1 MRVFRSLVNG
11 LSGASVRGVAA
22 IVVAIAAAF
31 ALPGALPAAPVGTLG
46 ALYLHP
52 TAMVDVGD
60 GARLAL
66 YCTGQGTPTV
76 LMDAGLGDGA
86 FAWATVQPQ
95 IARTTRVCSYDR
107 AGYGFSRGLPLPR
120 TSDRIV
126 EEMRALVL
134 RAPLATPVVL
144 VGHSFGS
151 YNVRLF
157 ASRYPRLVAGMVL
170 VDGSHENQDRLFP
183 ASDARAFA
191 DWIRHER
198 RCLAQARAG
207 RTPTDPD
214 CQQDPDPHFS
224 PALDRLVARE
234 YTRPQTLEAV
244 LAEAQS
250 FDRSADEVRAA
261 RHPLGALPMV
271 VVSSGRRGRSAGGGV
286 SLADAYRTEAIWAH
300 LQDDLA
306 TLSTHTDHVTVGN
319 SGHYVQKDAP
329 WVVIAAV
336 QHVVALVRGSGH

>member
-1 MRVFRSLVNG
+1 MRAF
-11 LSGASVRGVAA
+11 RGVAA
-22 IVVAIAAAF
+22 IIVAI
-31 ALPGALPAAPVGTLG
+31 GALVAPLGATPAAPVGTLG
-46 ALYLHP
+46 ARYLQP

-66 YCTGQGTPTV
+66 YCTGHGAPTV

-86 FAWATVQPQ
+86 STWASVQPQ
-95 IARTTRVCSYDR
+95 IAHTTRVCSYDR

-126 EEMRALVL
+126 AEMRGLVL

-157 ASRYPRLVAGMVL
+157 ASRYPRLVAGIVL

-183 ASDARAFA
+183 PSVARASA
-191 DWIRHER
+191 GWIREER
-198 RCLAQARAG
+198 GCLALARAG

-214 CQQDPDPHFS
+214 CQ
-224 PALDRLVARE
+224 
-234 YTRPQTLEAV
+234 RPTQTIEAI
-244 LAEAQS
+244 LSEAQS

-271 VVSSGRRGRSAGGGV
+271 VVSSGRHGRSAGGGV

-306 TLSTHTDHVTVGN
+306 TLSTSTDHVTVGN
-319 SGHYVQKDAP
+319 SGHYVHKDAP

-336 QHVVALVRGSGH
+336 QHVVTRAGRSVRR